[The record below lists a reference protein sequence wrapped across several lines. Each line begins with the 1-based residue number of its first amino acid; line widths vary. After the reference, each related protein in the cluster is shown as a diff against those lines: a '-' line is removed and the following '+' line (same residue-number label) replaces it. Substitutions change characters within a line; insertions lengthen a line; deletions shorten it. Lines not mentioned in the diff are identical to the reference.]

1 MAQLLQN
8 AVYGTA
14 MILAAAVL
22 RRAMKDRLAPEAR
35 LALWAVCLFR
45 LLTPAAPESVLS
57 LWGLSRLF
65 APEEPAP
72 LPVPVTGYVLAGICP
87 PPRPSPA
94 RAFPGKRRCLPFG
107 WRWARLWR
115 CTMP

>member
-1 MAQLLQN
+1 MTQLLQN
-8 AVYGTA
+8 AAYGTA
-14 MILAAAVL
+14 LILAVAILRRVL
-22 RRAMKDRLAPEAR
+22 RDRLVLEAR

-72 LPVPVTGYVLAGICP
+72 LPVPVTGYVLAGDM
-87 PPRPSPA
+87 PA
-94 RAFPGKRRCLPFG
+94 PAPQPGPGLS
-107 WRWARLWR
+107 
-115 CTMP
+115 